1 MSIQV
6 NELQSLLSIT
16 TPIHVINN
24 LNIQFQNNSNN
35 NEIRFDLACALS
47 KSKNKND
54 LYAAIN
60 HFKYLI
66 DQHNQYFRD
75 SMYHLALTYYILNE
89 YDKTLNYCEEIY
101 RQEPD
106 NEKIKQLHLASVYQ
120 YKQKKRDDSERE
132 TTFAIAAGV
141 GVAVLAVGVS
151 FLFGSRKK

>member
-6 NELQSLLSIT
+6 NELQSLLST
-16 TPIHVINN
+16 KTPSNVIND

-47 KSKNKND
+47 KSKTKND
-54 LYAAIN
+54 LYTAIN

-66 DQHNQYFRD
+66 DQRNQYFRD
-75 SMYHLALTYYILNE
+75 SMYHLALTYYTLNE

-106 NEKIKQLHLASVYQ
+106 NEKIKQLHLATVYQ
-120 YKQKKRDDSERE
+120 YKQKIRDDGERE
-132 TTFAIAAGV
+132 TALAIAAGV

-151 FLFGSRKK
+151 LLFGSRKK

>member
-6 NELQSLLSIT
+6 NELQTLLSIK
-16 TPIHVINN
+16 TPSHVISD
-24 LNIQFQNNSNN
+24 LNIQYHNNSNC

-54 LYAAIN
+54 LYTAIN
-60 HFKYLI
+60 HFKYFI
-66 DQHNQYFRD
+66 DQRNQYFRD

-89 YDKTLNYCEEIY
+89 YDKTLIYCEEIY

-106 NEKIKQLHLASVYQ
+106 NEQIKQLHLAAVYQ
-120 YKQKKRDDSERE
+120 HKQKTRDDSERD
-132 TTFAIAAGV
+132 TAIAIAAGV
-141 GVAVLAVGVS
+141 GVAALAVGVT

>member
-6 NELQSLLSIT
+6 NELQSLLSIK
-16 TPIHVINN
+16 TPRNVIND
-24 LNIQFQNNSNN
+24 LSIQFQNNSNN

-47 KSKNKND
+47 KSIDKND

-66 DQHNQYFRD
+66 DQRNQYFRD
-75 SMYHLALTYYILNE
+75 SMYHLALTYYVLNE

-106 NEKIKQLHLASVYQ
+106 NEKIKQLHLAAVYQ
-120 YKQKKRDDSERE
+120 YKQKIRDDSERE
-132 TTFAIAAGV
+132 TALAITAGV
-141 GVAVLAVGVS
+141 GVAVLAVGVTL
-151 FLFGSRKK
+151 LFGSRKK